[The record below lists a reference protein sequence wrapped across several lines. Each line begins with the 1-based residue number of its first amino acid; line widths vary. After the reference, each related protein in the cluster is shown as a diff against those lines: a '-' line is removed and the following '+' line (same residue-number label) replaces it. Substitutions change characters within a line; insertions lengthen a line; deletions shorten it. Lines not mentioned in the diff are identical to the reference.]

1 MLEGQSLRQST
12 VSKNEKQKSMC
23 LPGNEFHLQC
33 NLHFYKYSMSKAT
46 RDWKTRA
53 ASSSKSQGKT
63 RVRFPPSAQT
73 WRPKGWAQEVGSH
86 CPQPHTVLAAWIQGS
101 GLPLPEPQD
110 RLLPGLL
117 ASSDQRQ
124 EEQARTGMRRLS
136 ASSEFQVRLRCLGAS
151 ACVRV
156 CTLTWARMKGKAR
169 FGGSELCRVL
179 KIDSGL
185 IYFLF

>member
-1 MLEGQSLRQST
+1 M
-12 VSKNEKQKSMC
+12 
-23 LPGNEFHLQC
+23 
-33 NLHFYKYSMSKAT
+33 
-46 RDWKTRA
+46 
-53 ASSSKSQGKT
+53 
-63 RVRFPPSAQT
+63 
-73 WRPKGWAQEVGSH
+73 
-86 CPQPHTVLAAWIQGS
+86 LAAWIQGA

-151 ACVRV
+151 VCVRV
-156 CTLTWARMKGKAR
+156 GTLTWARMKGKAR

>member
-23 LPGNEFHLQC
+23 LPDNEFHLQC

-73 WRPKGWAQEVGSH
+73 WRPQGWAQEMVSHRPHPTLCWQLGSRARAYLFLSPRTAY
-86 CPQPHTVLAAWIQGS
+86 CQVCSPPLTKGKKSRQELAWEDS
-101 GLPLPEPQD
+101 VLPLSFKYVWGVGVQVCVHVCVHSHGHVWRGRPDLE
-110 RLLPGLL
+110 
-117 ASSDQRQ
+117 A
-124 EEQARTGMRRLS
+124 LS
-136 ASSEFQVRLRCLGAS
+136 FAGC
-151 ACVRV
+151 
-156 CTLTWARMKGKAR
+156 WK
-169 FGGSELCRVL
+169 
-179 KIDSGL
+179 
-185 IYFLF
+185 